1 MHPADGLETD
11 NRLRDR
17 GRPALDAHIFS
28 KENALVPADRLFKTE
43 ARPANAKA
51 TQTDSASRSI
61 IEVEAAQRRAKT
73 ERLKQA
79 RIAQEASQPAPEAPV
94 KKTAKPRK
102 KA

>member
-1 MHPADGLETD
+1 MLP
-11 NRLRDR
+11 
-17 GRPALDAHIFS
+17 

-51 TQTDSASRSI
+51 MQTDSASRSI

-79 RIAQEASQPAPEAPV
+79 RIAQEASQPVPDAPV
-94 KKTAKPRK
+94 KKVAKSRK
-102 KA
+102 KD

>member
-1 MHPADGLETD
+1 
-11 NRLRDR
+11 
-17 GRPALDAHIFS
+17 
-28 KENALVPADRLFKTE
+28 LVPADRLFKTE

-61 IEVEAAQRRAKT
+61 IEIEAKQRREKT

-79 RIAQEASQPAPEAPV
+79 RIAQEAAQPEAEAPA
-94 KKTAKPRK
+94 KKPARARK

>member
-1 MHPADGLETD
+1 M
-11 NRLRDR
+11 
-17 GRPALDAHIFS
+17 
-28 KENALVPADRLFKTE
+28 VPADRLFKTE
-43 ARPANAKA
+43 TRPANAKA

-79 RIAQEASQPAPEAPV
+79 RIAQEASQIAPEAPV
-94 KKTAKPRK
+94 KKVAKPRK

>member
-1 MHPADGLETD
+1 MTTD
-11 NRLRDR
+11 CAIVANRLST
-17 GRPALDAHIFS
+17 PPTLP

-79 RIAQEASQPAPEAPV
+79 RIAQEAAQPVPEAPA
-94 KKTAKPRK
+94 KKVAKPRK